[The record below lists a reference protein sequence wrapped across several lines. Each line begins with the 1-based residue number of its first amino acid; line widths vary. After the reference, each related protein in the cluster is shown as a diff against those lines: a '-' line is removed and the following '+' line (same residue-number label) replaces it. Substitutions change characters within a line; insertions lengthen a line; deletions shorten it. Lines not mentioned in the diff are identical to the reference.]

1 MSMSKEITKLQVTFP
16 KEKLEALRFYMGE
29 KDLTVEGELQKYMS
43 SIYDKYVPTA
53 TRKYFNRN
61 DKVDD
66 IQSNLESNRDETTRA
81 TAKKKSTGGI
91 KKSKK
96 IEASDGVE
104 ETINIEDQDGIQE
117 INNEENQG
125 MEISM

>member
-1 MSMSKEITKLQVTFP
+1 MSISKEIEKLQVTFP

-43 SIYDKYVPTA
+43 SIYDKYVPAA

-61 DKVDD
+61 DNEEEL
-66 IQSNLESNRDETTRA
+66 QSNLESNRDETTKD
-81 TAKKKSTGGI
+81 TAKKKSTGGR

-96 IEASDGVE
+96 T
-104 ETINIEDQDGIQE
+104 ETIDRVEDINLENQDGIQE
-117 INNEENQG
+117 INDEENQG
-125 MEISM
+125 MEMSM